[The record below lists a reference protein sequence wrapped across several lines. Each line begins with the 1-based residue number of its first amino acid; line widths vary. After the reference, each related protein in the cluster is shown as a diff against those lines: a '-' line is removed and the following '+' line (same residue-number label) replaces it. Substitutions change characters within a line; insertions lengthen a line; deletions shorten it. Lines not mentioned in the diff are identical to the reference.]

1 MYKHKHHII
10 PRHMGGTDDPSNLIE
25 LTVEEHADAHRK
37 LYEQYGKREDYL
49 AWKGLSGKIG
59 KEYIMNE
66 LASLGGKNSAK
77 IQKENGSW
85 HWHNGDHKAR
95 CSKAGSV
102 STNKDS
108 TWWFNGK
115 DYKFCIYKPDGYER
129 STAPNNPGK
138 KVSGT
143 KWWNDGIKHKRAVEC
158 PGDGWIEGRINN
170 GNLGGARTKT
180 RNTT

>member
-77 IQKENGSW
+77 KKMEAGTGITEIIKQDVLKLDLCQQIKIQ
-85 HWHNGDHKAR
+85 
-95 CSKAGSV
+95 
-102 STNKDS
+102 
-108 TWWFNGK
+108 
-115 DYKFCIYKPDGYER
+115 
-129 STAPNNPGK
+129 
-138 KVSGT
+138 
-143 KWWNDGIKHKRAVEC
+143 
-158 PGDGWIEGRINN
+158 
-170 GNLGGARTKT
+170 LGGLTEKIISFAFISLMVMKEAQHQIILVKKYLGLSGGMME
-180 RNTT
+180 